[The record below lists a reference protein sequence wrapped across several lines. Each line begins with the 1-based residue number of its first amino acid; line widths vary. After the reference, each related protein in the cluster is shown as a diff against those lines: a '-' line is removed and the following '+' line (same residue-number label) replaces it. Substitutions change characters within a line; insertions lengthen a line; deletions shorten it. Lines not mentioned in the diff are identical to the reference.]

1 MPVLP
6 NRQHQKIFRGRA
18 VLPNHLGSNYL
29 IDIITSLTIS
39 EVVRGVTKETIF
51 YIEKRK
57 EKENSLAWVP
67 SLPIVIVIITLT
79 YYTSSSYL
87 IMSIIS
93 CLRAAFYYFLPILF
107 IIFAFSRW
115 FAISLQMVIKV
126 MIVTIFCF
134 GWWRHNRSYIIRESD
149 IDNVWWWRH
158 S

>member
-1 MPVLP
+1 MNKIYINLWRIKKTKTFRLVHPWYYASVA
-6 NRQHQKIFRGRA
+6 RSSTSKIFRGRA

-93 CLRAAFYYFLPILF
+93 CLRAAFYHFLPILF
-107 IIFAFSRW
+107 IIFAFSPL
-115 FAISLQMVIKV
+115 ISL
-126 MIVTIFCF
+126 
-134 GWWRHNRSYIIRESD
+134 IRYLFAD
-149 IDNVWWWRH
+149 GY
-158 S
+158 